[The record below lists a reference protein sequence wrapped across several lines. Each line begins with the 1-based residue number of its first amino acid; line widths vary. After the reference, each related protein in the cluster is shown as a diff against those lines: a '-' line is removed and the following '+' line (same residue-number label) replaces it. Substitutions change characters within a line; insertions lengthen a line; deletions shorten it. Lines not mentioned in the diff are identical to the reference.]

1 MEFSVLFYLFFPGQ
15 IQGKGKG
22 YGILPLFFFFFFF
35 FFFEERILPLLILQ
49 IDEIIGRYFTFVNQ
63 FLLLILK
70 KMGTSQ
76 NFCNILSIKMLKFD

>member
-1 MEFSVLFYLFFPGQ
+1 
-15 IQGKGKG
+15 
-22 YGILPLFFFFFFF
+22 
-35 FFFEERILPLLILQ
+35 LILQ

>member
-1 MEFSVLFYLFFPGQ
+1 VFYFIYFFLGKYREKGRVMGFFPC
-15 IQGKGKG
+15 
-22 YGILPLFFFFFFF
+22 FFFFFF